1 MIASLALLLIQIAL
15 VIGACYLVLWFLE
28 SVGLAIP
35 ARLMQVLWVI
45 AILVVIYVLAVN
57 LEPMLGS
64 VGRVRLR

>member
-28 SVGLAIP
+28 QMGLALP
-35 ARLMQVLWVI
+35 PRLMQVLWVI
-45 AILVVIYVLAVN
+45 AILVVIYVLAIN
-57 LEPMLGS
+57 LEPLVGS